1 MTADDQPI
9 DRVLDALRERA
20 KELQCLYRVDEAL
33 ARSEAPLDQVF
44 REVIEA
50 IPPGWQYPAVCWARI
65 LHRGDVYQP
74 HGAVETPWAQGTP
87 IAVQGEPVGRVEV
100 FYTREMP
107 AASEGPF
114 LKEERKLIDTIAARI
129 GHALTERALR
139 ATLRERGPEPGA
151 PPSRREWDVVID
163 FLRRT
168 DPRLLGRIA
177 RRMLNHLSRQGNP
190 EAQRLVELAS
200 GGRLAAAA
208 AADANQPAR
217 RTPIDIE
224 SQSERIFDLAAR
236 QVGDVELVAIT
247 QRWLRDDRASFL
259 LEALENPGLALE
271 QLADALVRFRQLEI
285 DERELS
291 RPTLLA
297 LRVGLIRR
305 LLSDEPGF
313 VEIAKHHLEVED
325 FIELVPHII
334 SSSGGHGKLGGKSA
348 GLILSRRILARSTE
362 YADLLQEIRTPRTK
376 YLTSDTIQAFLE
388 FNQLQD
394 AYDHRYLE
402 LDQIRREYP
411 HIVQTFKRS
420 AFPPDIARD
429 LQAAL
434 DDFGEVP
441 LVVRSSSLLE
451 DRFGA
456 AFSGKYK
463 SLFLAN
469 RGSRAERLDALMD
482 AVAEVYASVLGPD
495 PIEYRA
501 ERHLL
506 DVHEEMGVMI
516 QEVVGRR
523 VGRWFLPAYAGVAF
537 STNEFRWSP
546 RIRREDGLLRLV
558 PGLGTRAVDRLPDD
572 YPVLVAPGQPTLRAN
587 AALDEV
593 LRYAP
598 RYVDA
603 LNLVERRFE
612 TIEVR
617 RLLREAGAEMPALA
631 QIVSVLEDQ
640 RLRRLTPLDDLGRIE
655 AIVSFQGLLTTTT
668 FVQQM
673 RALLRVLE
681 DRIGAPVDVEFA
693 SDGRELYILQCR
705 PQSAAVVDAA
715 PAIPRDIPRE
725 RVIFTARRFV
735 SNATLGDLTHIVY
748 VDAAAYA
755 AAGEADMRRA
765 AQTIGRLNRLLP
777 RKKFILIGPG
787 RWGSRG
793 DIRLGVPVGYA
804 DISNTAALV
813 EVARRRG
820 DYVPDLSFGTHFF
833 QDLVESDI
841 RYVPL
846 FPDEANTVFN
856 ERFLRGA
863 ANSLARLLPDAADLA
878 DLVRLID
885 VPRETG
891 GLPLAVLMNAELDEA
906 IAFIAE
912 RPGLAATAPRAAP
925 VEPDHW
931 RWRLRMAQRIAADVD
946 RERFGIKAIY
956 LFGSTKNATA
966 GPGSDID
973 LLIHVGESPGQRRAL
988 ELWLDGW
995 SRCLAEL
1002 NFTRTGYRSEGLLDV
1017 HFITDA
1023 DIAART
1029 SYAARIDAITDRA
1042 RPLPPGGDRP

>member
-1 MTADDQPI
+1 MTAGDEPI

-44 REVIEA
+44 REVIDA
-50 IPPGWQYPAVCWARI
+50 IPPGWQYPAVCWAR
-65 LHRGDVYQP
+65 LVHRGDVYQP
-74 HGAVETPWAQGTP
+74 HGAVETPWAQRAP
-87 IAVQGEPVGRVEV
+87 IVVQGEGVGAVEV

-139 ATLRERGPEPGA
+139 ATIRDGGPSA
-151 PPSRREWDVVID
+151 AATSSRREWDVVIE

-200 GGRLAAAA
+200 GGRLGAASP
-208 AADANQPAR
+208 DANQPAR

-224 SQSERIFDLAAR
+224 SHSERIFDLAAR
-236 QVGDVELVAIT
+236 QVGDAELVAIT
-247 QRWLRDDRASFL
+247 ERWLRDDRASFL
-259 LEALENPGLALE
+259 LEALENPGVALE
-271 QLADALVRFRQLEI
+271 QLAEALVRFRQLEI

-313 VEIAKHHLEVED
+313 VAIAKHHLEVED
-325 FIELVPHII
+325 FVELVPHIV

-348 GLILSRRILARSTE
+348 GLILARRILARSTE
-362 YADLLQEIRTPRTK
+362 YADLLQQIRTPRTK

-420 AFPPDIARD
+420 AFPPDVSRD

-434 DDFGEVP
+434 DEFGDVP

-469 RGSRAERLDALMD
+469 RGSRAERLDALLD

-523 VGRWFLPAYAGVAF
+523 VGAWFLPAFAGVAF

-572 YPVLVAPGQPTLRAN
+572 YPVLVAPGQPTLRVN

-593 LRYAP
+593 VRYAP

-603 LNLVERRFE
+603 INLVERRFE

-617 RLLREAGAEMPALA
+617 RLLREAGAGMPALA

-640 RLRRLTPLDDLGRIE
+640 RLRRLTPLDDLGRVE
-655 AIVSFQGLLTTTT
+655 AIVSFHGLLTATA

-673 RALLRVLE
+673 RAILRVLQ
-681 DRIGAPVDVEFA
+681 DRIGAPVDIEFA
-693 SDGRELYILQCR
+693 SDGEALYILQCR

-715 PAIPRDIPRE
+715 PAIPRDIPGD
-725 RVIFTARRFV
+725 RVIFTARRYV
-735 SNATLGDLTHIVY
+735 SNAALAGITHVVY

-755 AAGEADMRRA
+755 SADEPAMRRA

-846 FPDEANTVFN
+846 FPDEPGTVFN

-863 ANSLARLLPDAADLA
+863 ANSLARLLPDAAGVA

-891 GLPLAVLMNAELDEA
+891 GPPLALLMNADLDEA

-912 RPGLAATAPRAAP
+912 RQPGLAGTAPGRAPA
-925 VEPDHW
+925 EPDHW
-931 RWRLRMAQRIAADVD
+931 RWRLRMAQRIAADAD
-946 RERFGIKAIY
+946 RARFGIKAMY

-973 LLIHVGESPGQRRAL
+973 LLIHVGDSADRGAL
-988 ELWLDGW
+988 GLWLDGW

-1017 HFITDA
+1017 HFVTDA